1 MHIDPQGT
9 ADPLP
14 FGMGCPPYVIVRVH
28 PMAGEISRYSV
39 SSSDPNDD
47 PEEEIVQTSRI
58 PGRIVQTS
66 ESPLTFLIAL

>member
-14 FGMGCPPYVIVRVH
+14 FGMGSPPYVIVRVH

-66 ESPLTFLIAL
+66 ESPLISLIAL